1 MALKIKEPKCKYNHV
16 MIIDDNE
23 LDNFINS
30 KIIESSRFSKNIYV
44 NTNGKSALEFL
55 SNLIKSTGEMFQTLC
70 PEVIFIDLN
79 MPILD
84 GFQLLEQLKKM
95 DNKWLNK
102 SKLVVLT
109 SSAHPDDNKKTK
121 SINKEVIY
129 LNKPLTGDML
139 NAI

>member
-1 MALKIKEPKCKYNHV
+1 

-30 KIIESSRFSKNIYV
+30 KILESARFAKNIYI

-55 SNLIKSTGEMFQTLC
+55 NNLINSTGDAFETLC

-84 GFQLLEQLKKM
+84 GFQFLEHIKKL

-102 SKLVVLT
+102 STLVVLT
-109 SSAHPDDNKKTK
+109 SSAHPDDNKKSL
-121 SINKEVIY
+121 SINKDVVY
-129 LNKPLTGDML
+129 LNKPLTPEML
-139 NAI
+139 QDL

>member
-1 MALKIKEPKCKYNHV
+1 MKIKEPKYRYRHV

-30 KIIESSRFSKNIYV
+30 KIIESSLFSKNIYV

-55 SNLIKSTGEMFQTLC
+55 TNLIKTMGDAFETIC
-70 PEVIFIDLN
+70 PDVIFIDLN

-84 GFQLLEQLKKM
+84 GFQFLEHLKKL

-129 LNKPLTGDML
+129 MNKPLTSEIL
-139 NAI
+139 NTL

>member
-1 MALKIKEPKCKYNHV
+1 MKLKEPKYKYKHV

-30 KIIESSRFSKNIYV
+30 KIIESSMFSKKIYV
-44 NTNGKSALEFL
+44 NTNGKSGLEFL
-55 SNLIKSTGEMFQTLC
+55 ENLIKTLGDDFENIY

-84 GFQLLEQLKKM
+84 GFQLLEAI
-95 DNKWLNK
+95 NKINNKTLNK

-121 SINKEVIY
+121 SINASVIY
-129 LNKPLTGDML
+129 LNKPLTAEML
-139 NAI
+139 KNI

>member
-1 MALKIKEPKCKYNHV
+1 MKLKEPKYKYKHV

-30 KIIESSRFSKNIYV
+30 KIIESSMFSKKIYV
-44 NTNGKSALEFL
+44 NTNGKSGLEFL
-55 SNLIKSTGEMFQTLC
+55 ENLIKTLGDDFESIY

-84 GFQLLEQLKKM
+84 GFQLLEAI
-95 DNKWLNK
+95 NKINNKTLNK

-121 SINKEVIY
+121 SINESVIY
-129 LNKPLTGDML
+129 LNKPLTADML
-139 NAI
+139 KNI

>member
-1 MALKIKEPKCKYNHV
+1 MKIKEPKYKYKQV

-30 KIIESSRFSKNIYV
+30 KIIESSLFSKKIYV

-55 SNLIKSTGEMFQTLC
+55 ENLIKTMDDEFSKIC

-84 GFQLLEQLKKM
+84 GFQLLEGI
-95 DNKWLNK
+95 NKLSNKFLNQ

-121 SINKEVIY
+121 SINSNVIY
-129 LNKPLTGDML
+129 LNKPLTADL
-139 NAI
+139 LKSI